1 MQRARGEREPGRKGG
16 GEEEERGE
24 GKEGAGSERPTA
36 QGLDECDKYIESL

>member
-1 MQRARGEREPGRKGG
+1 MRGKVGEEGG
-16 GEEEERGE
+16 GKEEERVE